1 MNRLRTWLNL
11 YREELVN
18 KVQWPK
24 AESLQGDTITVLVAS
39 LILAL
44 VIALLDFAFSNGMG
58 LVYGL
63 FE

>member
-1 MNRLRTWLNL
+1 MNRLRNWLGL

-24 AESLQGDTITVLVAS
+24 AEDLQSNTITVLVAS

-44 VIALLDFAFSNGMG
+44 VIALMDFVFNQSLGS
-58 LVYGL
+58 VYSL
-63 FE
+63 FQ